1 VTDAITQLSTRLV
14 YENRW
19 LRLREDRVR
28 RLDGSEGI
36 YSVLERAEFAVVA
49 PIDKGIVHLVEQFR
63 YPVGRRCW
71 EFPMG
76 TWETR
81 SNVEPAALAAG
92 ELREETG
99 MEAGSMREIGQI
111 FQAAGYSS
119 QSGRVFLATDLT
131 AVGTALEHE
140 EQDMIAGQFP
150 LAEFERMI
158 RDGVIWDAI
167 TIAAF
172 GMIRLHGLV

>member
-1 VTDAITQLSTRLV
+1 MSDAITQIATRLV

-36 YSVLERAEFAVVA
+36 YSVLERADFAVIC
-49 PIDKGIVHLVEQFR
+49 PYQDGRFFLVEQFR
-63 YPVGRRCW
+63 YPVGERAW

-76 TWETR
+76 TWEWQADVDPR
-81 SNVEPAALAAG
+81 ALAAG

-99 MEAGSMREIGQI
+99 LIAGKLEQIGEL
-111 FQAAGYSS
+111 FQAAGYSN
-119 QSGRVFLATDLT
+119 QKGRVFFATDLT
-131 AVGTALEHE
+131 ESTAELEPE
-140 EQDMIAGQFP
+140 EQDMRRGSFT
-150 LAEFERMI
+150 LAEVETMI
-158 RDGVIWDAI
+158 RDGVIRDAI

-172 GMIRLHGLV
+172 AQARLNGLV

>member
-1 VTDAITQLSTRLV
+1 VTDAITQLATRLV

-28 RLDGSEGI
+28 RMDGSEGI
-36 YSVLERAEFAVVA
+36 YSVLERAEFAVVG
-49 PIDKGIVHLVEQFR
+49 PIDNGVVHLVEQFR

-81 SNVEPAALAAG
+81 SNVDPAALAAG

-99 MEAGSMREIGQI
+99 LQAGKLTEIGQL

-119 QSGRVFLATDLT
+119 QSGRVFLATDLSV
-131 AVGTALEHE
+131 VGAELEHE
-140 EQDMIAGQFP
+140 EQDMITGHFA

-158 RDGVIWDAI
+158 RDGVIRDAI

-172 GMIRLHGLV
+172 GMIRLHGLA

>member
-1 VTDAITQLSTRLV
+1 MTEAITQLSTRLV

-28 RLDGSEGI
+28 RQDGSEGI
-36 YSVLERAEFAVVA
+36 YSVLERADFAVICPVQA
-49 PIDKGIVHLVEQFR
+49 GCVFLVEQFR
-63 YPVGRRCW
+63 YPVGQRAW

-76 TWETR
+76 TWEWR
-81 SNVEPAALAAG
+81 ADVDPMALAAG

-99 MEAGSMREIGQI
+99 LIAGKLIQIGDV

-119 QSGRVFLATDLT
+119 QKGRVFFATDLT
-131 AVGTALEHE
+131 EGEAEPEPE
-140 EQDMIAGQFP
+140 EQDMRRGSFSIAEVE
-150 LAEFERMI
+150 AMI
-158 RDGVIWDAI
+158 RTGVIRDAI

-172 GMIRLHGLV
+172 AQARLHGFL

>member
-1 VTDAITQLSTRLV
+1 MADAITRLASRLV

-36 YSVLERAEFAVVA
+36 YSVLERAEFAVICPVQ
-49 PIDKGIVHLVEQFR
+49 DGKVHLVEQFR
-63 YPVGRRCW
+63 YPIGQRDW

-76 TWETR
+76 TWEWR
-81 SNVEPAALAAG
+81 EAVDPRELAAG

-99 MEAGSMREIGQI
+99 LQAGTLIEVGRV
-111 FQAAGYSS
+111 FQAAGYSD
-119 QSGRVFLATDLT
+119 QAGRVFFATDLT
-131 AVGTALEHE
+131 QGTRQLEQE
-140 EQDMIAGQFP
+140 EQDMVQGQFP

-158 RDGVIWDAI
+158 REGIVRDVV

-172 GMIRLHGLV
+172 AMVRLHGLV